1 MLYIVFVI
9 LFQAQ
14 ALLAKNIF
22 YQKIDVALK
31 QLTCFQPAV
40 YNNVT
45 RTTTD
50 SEVVSAIHR
59 DAAISNLR
67 LLNIFC
73 NNSPITFARSV
84 SLFDRLLGQV
94 KVCFLMNVIDVV
106 LKSMGMRESSLHTRD
121 LWRNCCCAFDIN

>member
-1 MLYIVFVI
+1 MHWLMLSHTYSCIVMFI
-9 LFQAQ
+9 TMFQAQ

-59 DAAISNLR
+59 DAAVSNLR

-94 KVCFLMNVIDVV
+94 KVGFSHV
-106 LKSMGMRESSLHTRD
+106 LDDFVWNSIL
-121 LWRNCCCAFDIN
+121 